1 MLLTSLI
8 INVKIIYRTKQNASF
23 ETIYTKPMFHKSG
36 FIYFENTRRN
46 GDKGVDC
53 DELARKLKELG
64 LGVKTELIEQVSVD
78 PSWFQGL

>member
-1 MLLTSLI
+1 
-8 INVKIIYRTKQNASF
+8 
-23 ETIYTKPMFHKSG
+23 MFHKSG